1 MGLFGDK
8 ARSELKHCARLVEEV
23 IEELGLSPLQN
34 RLAHNPDAPA
44 WALTKGSAEVYIFLN
59 PAPQG
64 AYLQVVSPIVEAPD
78 SGLLPLFRRLLE
90 LNAEELVGAS
100 FGLRGNSVVLST
112 DRPVHDI
119 DRSEVREM
127 ILRVGL
133 YADHFDDVLVSEFG
147 GRRHT
152 DAQG

>member
-1 MGLFGDK
+1 MGLFGDRDK
-8 ARSELKHCARLVEEV
+8 NELRHCAKLVEEV

-34 RLAHNPDAPA
+34 RLENNAEAPA
-44 WALTKGSAEVYIFLN
+44 WALTKGSAEVYVFLN

-64 AYLQVVSPIVEAPD
+64 AYLQVVSPIVDAPD

-100 FGLRGNSVVLST
+100 FGLKGSSIVLTT
-112 DRPVHDI
+112 DRPIHDI

-127 ILRVGL
+127 ILRIGH
-133 YADHFDDVLVSEFG
+133 YADHFDDELVREFG
-147 GRRHT
+147 GRRHS
-152 DAQG
+152 DG